1 MAKKKPTPTPA
12 QEEKGWALTVG
23 LYPGILLGARTYNY
37 AESTL
42 HVLYLP
48 FIDIALEIDK

>member
-1 MAKKKPTPTPA
+1 MAKKKPTPTPV
-12 QEEKGWALTVG
+12 QEEKGWTLTIG

-37 AESTL
+37 TDSTL

-48 FIDIALEIDK
+48 FIDIAFEIDK

>member
-1 MAKKKPTPTPA
+1 MAKKKPTLEPV
-12 QEEKGWALTVG
+12 QEEKGWTLTIG

-37 AESTL
+37 TETSL

>member
-1 MAKKKPTPTPA
+1 MAKKKPTPTPV
-12 QEEKGWALTVG
+12 QEEKGWTLTIG

-37 AESTL
+37 AESDL

>member
-1 MAKKKPTPTPA
+1 MAKKKIEPQPV
-12 QEEKGWALTVG
+12 QEEKGWTLTVG

-37 AESTL
+37 AESDL